1 MCARQAGASDSH
13 RPHRDSEPSPP
24 LRGRGQGEGSP
35 AHGYDGGMTND
46 PDAVWPP
53 PLEVKPPRPRDEAGR
68 PLPEGTPTRLVLP
81 DFEAMS
87 IDEAHETAIAFF
99 DDANYFGAH
108 EAWETCWARCKGTGD
123 EEFFKGLAQL
133 GAGYT
138 HWMRGNPQ
146 GVAALLG
153 RALERIGR
161 HGSPD
166 RGIDIAEF
174 MTQVDA
180 LRMIAERCADAGT
193 PLPDLEPRPVP
204 R

>member
-1 MCARQAGASDSH
+1 
-13 RPHRDSEPSPP
+13 
-24 LRGRGQGEGSP
+24 
-35 AHGYDGGMTND
+35 MTNASGAARD
-46 PDAVWPP
+46 DVWPP

-68 PLPEGTPTRLVLP
+68 PLPDGSPTRLVLP
-81 DFEAMS
+81 DFDVMS
-87 IDEAHETAIAFF
+87 IDEAHEAAIAFF
-99 DDANYFGAH
+99 DEANYFGAH

-138 HWMRGNPQ
+138 HWMRDNPQ

-161 HGSPD
+161 HGSPH

-180 LRMIAERCADAGT
+180 LRMTAERCADAGT
-193 PLPDLEPRPVP
+193 PLPDLESRPVP